1 MSREASLIA
10 RTNNGL
16 YLVQARDVIKPQFE
30 PGKYPFIFP
39 GACSL
44 FGGLM
49 EGDETPRQGFEREIS
64 EELEGIAVP
73 NELEHRVYDFSRQ
86 LDEVCG
92 RINEAYHGN
101 LPAFL
106 GFGLSDLVPQEAL
119 GKANRGKR
127 ITYRDWL
134 HGVEEYNL
142 YVCNLSQDDLRN
154 VRLREGSKI
163 LWLPEEA
170 ARALVM
176 VPQDKLAL
184 LDGFAMRKY
193 QS

>member
-10 RTNNGL
+10 KTNSGL
-16 YLVQARDVIKPQFE
+16 YLVQARDVIKPQFNRGE
-30 PGKYPFIFP
+30 YPFIFP

-44 FGGLM
+44 FGGTIEDNESGE
-49 EGDETPRQGFEREIS
+49 EGFRREMS
-64 EELEGIAVP
+64 EELPGLTFP
-73 NELEHRVYDFSRQ
+73 SLEYRLYNFGTQ
-86 LDEVCG
+86 LDEVYG
-92 RINEAYHGN
+92 RINDTYHGN

-106 GFGLSDLVPQEAL
+106 GFGLNDLIPQEAL
-119 GKANRGKR
+119 GKANRGKKL
-127 ITYRDWL
+127 TYRDWL
-134 HGVEEYNL
+134 AGVQEYHL
-142 YVCNLSQDDLRN
+142 YVGDIKQEDLN
-154 VRLREGSKI
+154 DIKLGEGSRI

-184 LDGFAMRKY
+184 LDEFAMRKY

>member
-10 RTNNGL
+10 KTNSEL
-16 YLVQARDVIKPQFE
+16 YLVQARDVIKPQFNRGE
-30 PGKYPFIFP
+30 YPFIFP

-44 FGGLM
+44 FGGTIEDHESGE
-49 EGDETPRQGFEREIS
+49 EGFRREMS
-64 EELEGIAVP
+64 EELPGLTFP
-73 NELEHRVYDFSRQ
+73 SLEYRLYDFNTQ
-86 LDEVCG
+86 LNQVYG
-92 RINEAYHGN
+92 RINDAYHGN

-106 GFGLSDLVPQEAL
+106 GFGLNDLIPQEAL
-119 GKANRGKR
+119 GKTNRGKKL
-127 ITYRDWL
+127 TYRDWL
-134 HGVEEYNL
+134 AGVQEYHL
-142 YVCNLSQDDLRN
+142 YVGDIKQEDLN
-154 VRLREGSKI
+154 DIKLGEGSRI

-184 LDGFAMRKY
+184 LDEFAMKKY